1 MAECDN
7 TQQFNNLREKDF
19 AFILNHGVFMKE
31 LIKFGLGERVF
42 QESTGHHSDGRFVSK
57 MLDHGSKHATLFGL
71 HTPQKECS

>member
-31 LIKFGLGERVF
+31 LIEFGLGERVF
-42 QESTGHHSDGRFVSK
+42 QESTGHHSDGRFIRE
-57 MLDHGSKHATLFGL
+57 MLDYRSKQATHLG
-71 HTPQKECS
+71 